1 MRASAAMLTLPP
13 SPRALGLARG
23 AREIAVPGLD
33 RDRLAALE
41 VPNAHRPALHRG
53 QRPIA
58 AILGQPDGPAH
69 GGRAVLAVRAEPALA
84 VAPQA
89 TEDRL
94 RAALLLLGRGRRGAL
109 DRQALGA
116 RRLAPEHQIG
126 GEHLRLSGLRLGRRL

>member
-58 AILGQPDGPAH
+58 AILGQPDGSAH
-69 GGRAVLAVRAEPALA
+69 RGRAVLAVRAEPALA

-94 RAALLLLGRGRRGAL
+94 PAALLLGRGRRGAL
-109 DRQALGA
+109 DRRALRA

-126 GEHLRLSGLRLGRRL
+126 DQHLRLRW